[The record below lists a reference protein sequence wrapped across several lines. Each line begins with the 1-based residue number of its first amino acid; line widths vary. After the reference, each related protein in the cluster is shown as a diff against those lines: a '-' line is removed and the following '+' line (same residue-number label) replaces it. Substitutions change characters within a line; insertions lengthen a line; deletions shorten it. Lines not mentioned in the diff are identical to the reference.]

1 MISPHFRRPS
11 LFVEHTLYSHSRIKI
26 VEEAIEDGD
35 FTDEQ
40 GQAIIKRVNTIAKE
54 AAGGGN
60 NNTNPDATDAATA
73 AGAADGSVESAVPS
87 KKRFSIF
94 GGGKTK
100 PPPPP
105 PPTTPPPPPKS
116 DLGLSIQDLEGKF
129 TAAAGSDAV
138 LNKSEFKGLVSTL
151 MKGAPLRPSEKDLD
165 AAFEL
170 ADADKSGT
178 VKF

>member
-1 MISPHFRRPS
+1 MIFPNFRRPS
-11 LFVEHTLYSHSRIKI
+11 LFVEPTLNSHSCIKI

-35 FTDEQ
+35 FTEEQ
-40 GQAIIKRVNTIAKE
+40 GHAIIKRVNTIAKE
-54 AAGGGN
+54 AAGGGKN
-60 NNTNPDATDAATA
+60 GTNPDATDAAA
-73 AGAADGSVESAVPS
+73 AGAADGSVESAEPP

-105 PPTTPPPPPKS
+105 PTTPPPPPKS
-116 DLGLSIQDLEGKF
+116 ELGLSIQELEAKF

-138 LNKSEFKGLVSTL
+138 LNKSEFNGLVSTL
-151 MKGAPLRPSEKDLD
+151 MKGAPQRPSEKDLD
-165 AAFEL
+165 AAFDL